1 MLSYSDS
8 NSTVLSLFFQNNG
21 EHIYHV
27 TEEEELCEQ
36 LHFIKFE
43 TKYIEMCLDF
53 IQENLIGS
61 KELIQNKCIKV
72 TGGGA
77 FKYKDMLISKL
88 GLQ

>member
-1 MLSYSDS
+1 MCMEILIFYKCIKY
-8 NSTVLSLFFQNNG
+8 LQNNG
-21 EHIYHV
+21 DTIYEA
-27 TEEEELCEQ
+27 TEEDEQCEQ

-53 IQENLIGS
+53 IQEHLIGS
-61 KELIQNKCIKV
+61 EELIHNKCIKV

-77 FKYKDMLISKL
+77 FKYKDLLTNKL